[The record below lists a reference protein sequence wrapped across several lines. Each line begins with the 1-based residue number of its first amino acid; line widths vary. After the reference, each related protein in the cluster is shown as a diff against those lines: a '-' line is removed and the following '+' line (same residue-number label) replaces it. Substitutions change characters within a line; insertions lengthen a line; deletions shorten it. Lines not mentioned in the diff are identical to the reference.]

1 MRRRETEIMK
11 TLIAVVALLLSAST
25 AVAEA
30 PCENPVTLACRQG
43 CAVMGAKYVLMMRE
57 PNLLTTVRVQTD
69 NVGPLENAQRLA
81 RFAGLSLPYI
91 ASLTMQQ
98 INGAIAFSCPR

>member
-11 TLIAVVALLLSAST
+11 ALISVVALLLSAST

-30 PCENPVTLACRQG
+30 PCENPATLACRQA
-43 CAVMGAKYVLMMRE
+43 CAVMGAKYVLLMRE
-57 PNLLTTVRVQTD
+57 PNLPTTVRLQTD
-69 NVGPLENAQRLA
+69 NVGSLDNAQRLA

-91 ASLTMQQ
+91 ASLTVQQ
-98 INGAIAFSCPR
+98 INGPIALSCPR

>member
-11 TLIAVVALLLSAST
+11 TLISVVALLLSAST

-30 PCENPVTLACRQG
+30 PCKNPVTLACRQT
-43 CAVMGAKYVLMMRE
+43 CAVMGAKYVLLMRD
-57 PNLLTTVRVQTD
+57 PNLPTTVPVQTD
-69 NVGPLENAQRLA
+69 NVGSLDNAERLA

-91 ASLTMQQ
+91 ASLTVQQ
-98 INGAIAFSCPR
+98 IHGAIALSCPR

>member
-1 MRRRETEIMK
+1 MEAKGNQIMK
-11 TLIAVVALLLSAST
+11 TLISVVALLLSIST

-30 PCENPVTLACRQG
+30 PCENPVTLACRQA
-43 CAVMGAKYVLMMRE
+43 CAVMGAKYVLLMRE

-69 NVGPLENAQRLA
+69 NVGSLDNAQRLA

-91 ASLTMQQ
+91 AGLTVQQ
-98 INGAIAFSCPR
+98 INAAIASSCPR